1 MYLNLSTFTK
11 SQLLFSD
18 LIFICAISQTET
30 TWLIENLTEDIYKRF
45 ETLSLIKHIKAKNKK
60 EHFYESLR
68 LSEVGKQLLSELEE
82 AEVEEQDERIFLW
95 LENHYRKLGKD
106 IGNKSKTKRHIRD
119 FRVKGK
125 IEKNNL
131 INLVLDFLEENEERS
146 KRLEYVFYY
155 PKTAFETKFNLDG
168 SWLWNHFEKNKERI
182 SKTFIEY

>member
-1 MYLNLSTFTK
+1 MYINLSVFTK

-18 LIFICAISQTET
+18 LIFLCAISQTET
-30 TWLIENLTEDIYKRF
+30 TWLIENLTEDIYERF
-45 ETLSLIKHIKAKNKK
+45 KAISLVKHIKTKNKK
-60 EHFYESLR
+60 EHSYESLR
-68 LSEVGKQLLSELEE
+68 LSESGKTLLSQLEE
-82 AEVEEQDERIFLW
+82 AEVEEQDERIFLL

-131 INLVLDFLEENEERS
+131 INLVLDFLQENEDKS
-146 KRLEYVFYY
+146 KRLEYIFYY